1 MKHTIKT
8 LALAIIMM
16 LSCTVTF
23 AQQQNRKQRISR
35 EELAEKQA
43 KHIAE
48 ELNLNDETT
57 AKFVSTF
64 CNYQKEI
71 WALGLR
77 QPRNRKAGTEKDSEE
92 RIKQKFERSEDIL
105 KIRQK
110 YYKEYSKFLT
120 QSQIEKMY
128 KSERKMMKRLAERRK
143 MQKRKG

>member
-8 LALAIIMM
+8 LALAIIMI

-23 AQQQNRKQRISR
+23 ALQKNNKQRISH
-35 EELAEKQA
+35 EQLAETQAKEIAGELA
-43 KHIAE
+43 
-48 ELNLNDETT
+48 LNDETT

-71 WALGLR
+71 WALGPR
-77 QPRNRKAGTEKDSEE
+77 QPRNRKVGTEKDSEE

-143 MQKRKG
+143 MHKRKG

>member
-23 AQQQNRKQRISR
+23 ALQKNNKQRISR
-35 EELAEKQA
+35 EQLAETQAKEIAGELA
-43 KHIAE
+43 
-48 ELNLNDETT
+48 LNDETT

-71 WALGLR
+71 WALGPR
-77 QPRNRKAGTEKDSEE
+77 QPRNRKVGTEKDSEE

-105 KIRQK
+105 KIRQ
-110 YYKEYSKFLT
+110 EYSKFLT

-143 MQKRKG
+143 MHKRKG